1 MGEDRAR
8 NATSKGHKYIF
19 VLGGV
24 MSGVGK
30 GIATASIGKI
40 LAARGLSV
48 NLVKIDPYL
57 NVDAGTMNPTEHGEC
72 FVLDCGLE
80 TDQDMG
86 NYERFLNRDLGP
98 DDYMTSGMVYQ
109 SVINKERNLEYGGK
123 CVEAVPHVRDE
134 IMARIVRSATLANS
148 DVTVV
153 EIGGTIGDFS
163 NALFIDAARIIH
175 LRQKADVVF
184 VMVSYLPVPG
194 TIGEMKTKPT
204 QSAVRELN
212 SYGVQ
217 PDIIIAR
224 STHPLDQKRKEK
236 VAISCNVES
245 DHIISAPDVSSIYDV
260 PLNFERDHLSDII
273 LKALNMPLD
282 KPADLSEWQKFATHA
297 HNGTGTV
304 KIGIVG
310 KYFDTG
316 DFVLSDAYLSVIEA
330 IKFSAFK
337 LGIKPDIQWLN
348 AKDYQSNPAKVAE
361 LEGYD
366 GIIVP
371 GGFGESGIEGKI
383 LGIQYAR
390 EHKIPYFGLCYGM
403 QLMTVE
409 YARNV
414 VGLAGANTT
423 EIDKK
428 TKYPIIDILPEQ
440 KEKLA
445 KNDYG
450 GSMRLGAYPCNL
462 EKGTIAYDAY
472 GSDSISERHRHR
484 FEVNPKYIA
493 ELEDARLI
501 FSGRSPDNH
510 LMEIA
515 ELPKSVHP
523 FMLGTQ
529 FHPELRA
536 RPLSPHP
543 LFTAFIKAA
552 SLRRQAME
560 RAKTK

>member
-1 MGEDRAR
+1 MGIKRAT
-8 NATSKGHKYIF
+8 NGHKYIF

-72 FVLDCGLE
+72 FVLDSGLE

-134 IMARIVRSATLANS
+134 IVNRFKHAADASGS
-148 DVTVV
+148 DVSVI

-163 NALFIDAARIIH
+163 NALFIDAARVTH
-175 LRQKADVVF
+175 LRNPSDVLF
-184 VMVSYLPVPG
+184 VMVSYLPVPN

-224 STHPLDQKRKEK
+224 STHALDQKRKEK
-236 VAISCNVES
+236 LAISCNVEP
-245 DHIISAPDVSSIYDV
+245 DCIISAPDVSSIYDV
-260 PLNFERDHLSDII
+260 PLNFERDKLSDI
-273 LKALNMPLD
+273 LLAALGKDDQPA
-282 KPADLSEWQKFATHA
+282 ADLSEWKAFAEHA

-304 KIGIVG
+304 RIGIVG

-330 IKFSAFK
+330 IKFSAFA
-337 LGIKPDIQWLN
+337 LGVKPEIEWLS
-348 AKDYQSNPAKVAE
+348 AKDYQNDPKKISDLAA
-361 LEGYD
+361 YD

-371 GGFGESGIEGKI
+371 GGFGETGIEGKI
-383 LGIQYAR
+383 MAAQFAR
-390 EHKIPYFGLCYGM
+390 ENKIPYFGLCYGLHM
-403 QLMTVE
+403 LVIE

-414 VGLAGANTT
+414 LGLKGANTT
-423 EIDKK
+423 EINPQ
-428 TKYPIIDILPEQ
+428 TPYPVIDILPEQ
-440 KEKLA
+440 KEKIA
-445 KNDYG
+445 RKDYG
-450 GSMRLGAYPCNL
+450 GSMRLGAYPCAL
-462 EKGTIAYDAY
+462 EKGTVVREAY
-472 GSDSISERHRHR
+472 GTDVVSERHRHR
-484 FEVNPKYIA
+484 YEINA
-493 ELEDARLI
+493 EYVEKLEKAGLV
-501 FSGRSPDNH
+501 FSGRWAEGN
-510 LMEIA
+510 LKEIA

-523 FMLGTQ
+523 FMVGTQ
-529 FHPELRA
+529 YHPELRA
-536 RPLSPHP
+536 RPLAPHP
-543 LFTAFIKAA
+543 LFTAFIKA
-552 SLRRQAME
+552 SME
-560 RAKTK
+560 RSKRA